1 MNIFGWK
8 SAGRAPARPAL
19 SRGLST
25 WVTGAW
31 PRSYE
36 AQLRELYLDN
46 AVAQRAVRLIG
57 EGVAAAPLSASDPVA
72 LALVTATS
80 GGQALLETVA
90 VQLLLHGNAYVQ
102 LLTGPDGNPAELFAL
117 RPDRVNVEADVR
129 GWPAAFVYRA
139 GEAVTRIPAERMIH
153 IRFHHPLDDHY
164 GMGCL
169 AGAAGAIAAH
179 NAATRWNKALLD
191 NAARPSG
198 ALVTDGRDAL
208 STEQF
213 DRLQKEMAASFS
225 GAGNAGRPMLL
236 EGGIRWQ
243 PLSLSPADMD
253 FAGLKAAAAREIA
266 LAFGVPPVLLGLPGD
281 ATYSNYREASKALW
295 RQAIL
300 PLAGKMLDAIAEG
313 LRPWFAG
320 LKLSVDLDRVP
331 ALSEERERLWAQVSG
346 ADFLTP
352 NEKRAMLG
360 LEPVEAEKPPTDRI
374 EVKFNPWH
382 DPKDGKFTFKQGGS
396 FAGGGGSFGGGGA
409 TGDFGRPS
417 PSQGRKPAAPK
428 PRPPQRPPIRTPTV
442 RTAPA
447 FAQSGASTTRRV
459 TANGYD
465 FDLDK
470 DNLPHR
476 IGGTVRLDPGQRRS
490 RSTQRRAGGSAR
502 LPTDDGGHYVAHE
515 FGGPSEDFNHFAQ
528 DANFNRSEYRK
539 LEVEWKKLT
548 QAGQKVT
555 FAIYPVYPAGSRRPS
570 SIVVKYSV
578 SGIAKRKE
586 FPNASGRK
594 R

>member
-57 EGVAAAPLSASDPVA
+57 EGVASAPLLSSDPAA

-102 LLTGPDGNPAELFAL
+102 LLTGTDGVPAELFAL
-117 RPDRVNVEADVR
+117 RPDRVNVEADMR
-129 GWPAAFVYRA
+129 GWPAAIAYRA
-139 GEAVTRIPAERMIH
+139 GDAVTRIPAERMIH

-198 ALVTDGRDAL
+198 ALVTDGREPL

-243 PLSLSPADMD
+243 ALSLSPADMD

-281 ATYSNYREASKALW
+281 ATYANYREASKALW

-331 ALSEERERLWAQVSG
+331 ALSEERERLWQQLTA
-346 ADFLTP
+346 ADFMTV
-352 NEKRAMLG
+352 NEKRAMIG

-382 DPKDGKFTFKQGGS
+382 DPEDGRFTEAGQGSRSGVSASTGS
-396 FAGGGGSFGGGGA
+396 AAAEAARRRAESVG
-409 TGDFGRPS
+409 
-417 PSQGRKPAAPK
+417 AAPPK
-428 PRPPQRPPIRTPTV
+428 SERDEIDDSKIGARTVGEAINILTNETNGLSGGPPGELARAKVALAHVIHNGLVQEKPPQVAPVSISAEADSSIGRLDDKRIMRTVFTGKLTGANDPTN
-442 RTAPA
+442 
-447 FAQSGASTTRRV
+447 GAIYYGTS
-459 TANGYD
+459 
-465 FDLDK
+465 K
-470 DNLPHR
+470 DVLTSRR
-476 IGGTVRLDPGQRRS
+476 IG
-490 RSTQRRAGGSAR
+490 
-502 LPTDDGGHYVAHE
+502 
-515 FGGPSEDFNHFAQ
+515 
-528 DANFNRSEYRK
+528 
-539 LEVEWKKLT
+539 
-548 QAGQKVT
+548 
-555 FAIYPVYPAGSRRPS
+555 
-570 SIVVKYSV
+570 
-578 SGIAKRKE
+578 
-586 FPNASGRK
+586 SGRQDVLQRFGPFDHGSGPK
-594 R
+594 QYVYIYGKPYVPKSR